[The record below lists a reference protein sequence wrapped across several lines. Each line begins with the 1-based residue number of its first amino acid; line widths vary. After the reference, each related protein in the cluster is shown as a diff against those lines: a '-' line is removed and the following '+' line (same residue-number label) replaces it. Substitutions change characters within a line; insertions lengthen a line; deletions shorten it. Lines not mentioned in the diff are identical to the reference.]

1 VETLELPFAPATDLS
16 TDLAQLLA
24 RVAALLNGPAAPAL
38 PTFGVGHGKGSTI
51 LFNCH
56 YAAHTGRPEYY
67 DRALGQ
73 LEQVLQQ
80 LDPRT
85 YKSNFGSNY
94 YQELAELGNLLCYL
108 QREGHLDWDG
118 AALLAKIDEVLD
130 ERMRYFLARKNLERV
145 NGALSA
151 GTYFLRRVQQSAQ
164 ARQSLDTLLE
174 ALQALREGDK
184 ERGYYW
190 TCYVIVEPRVYTGL
204 SHGSGLIMSFLT
216 ALYHTGYRAAECA
229 ELLHYA
235 ARFLLRTRL
244 DPDAYL
250 SSFPLWRG
258 KNDRTN
264 NLCLVYGDLGT
275 THALVRAAAVLDDA
289 AYRAEAIAIG
299 ERTTH
304 RTSLEDTYLH
314 DASVFYGT
322 SGAYLLYDSL
332 HQLTGVPAF
341 GAAAQ
346 HWLAQTPTRAQHAN
360 EYLGFSSYFFADQPS
375 AQLGLNLGVTGIGL
389 TLLHALSQG
398 RYAFDDFIWLA

>member
-1 VETLELPFAPATDLS
+1 METLELPVIPAS
-16 TDLAQLLA
+16 LATNLTALLDK
-24 RVAALLNGPAAPAL
+24 VAALLNSPAAQPLAS
-38 PTFGVGHGKGSTI
+38 FGVGHGKGSTI

-56 YAAHTGRPEYY
+56 YAAHTGRAAYY
-67 DRALGQ
+67 DRALEL
-73 LEQVLQQ
+73 LEQVLRQ

-108 QREGHLDWDG
+108 LREGHLDWDG
-118 AALLAKIDEVLD
+118 AALLATIDGLLD
-130 ERMRYFLARKNLERV
+130 QRMRYFLARKNLERT

-151 GTYFLRRVQQSAQ
+151 GTYFLRRVHESAQ

-174 ALQALREGDK
+174 ALQTLREGDT
-184 ERGYYW
+184 ETGYYW
-190 TCYVIVEPRVYTGL
+190 TCHVIVEPRVYTGL

-216 ALYHTGYRAAECA
+216 ALYHTGYRAGECA

-235 ARFLLRTRL
+235 AKFLLRTRL

-258 KNDRTN
+258 KHDRTN

-289 AYRAEAIAIG
+289 ALRAEAIAIG

-304 RTSLEDTYLH
+304 RTTLDDTYLH
-314 DASVFYGT
+314 DGSVFYGT
-322 SGAYLLYDSL
+322 SGAYLLYHSL
-332 HQLTGVPAF
+332 HRLTGVSAF

-375 AQLGLNLGVTGIGL
+375 AQLGFNLGITGIGL
-389 TLLHALSQG
+389 TLVQALSQR
-398 RYAFDDFIWLA
+398 RYALDEFTWLA

>member
-1 VETLELPFAPATDLS
+1 VETLELPLAPATDLT
-16 TDLAQLLA
+16 TDLTALLEQ
-24 RVAALLNGPAAPAL
+24 VAALLNGPAAPVL

-67 DRALGQ
+67 DRALEM
-73 LEQVLQQ
+73 LEQVLGQ

-108 QREGHLDWDG
+108 LRAGHLDWDG
-118 AALLAKIDEVLD
+118 AALLGKIDEVLD
-130 ERMRYFLARKNLERV
+130 QRMRYFLARKNLERM

-151 GTYFLRRVQQSAQ
+151 GTYFVRRVHQSAQ

-174 ALQALREGDK
+174 ALQALREGDQHT
-184 ERGYYW
+184 GYYW

-235 ARFLLRTRL
+235 AKFLVRTRL
-244 DPDAYL
+244 DPDAHL

-275 THALVRAAAVLDDA
+275 THALVRAADVLDDA

-304 RTSLEDTYLH
+304 RTSLNDTYLH
-314 DASVFYGT
+314 DGSIFYGT

-346 HWLAQTPTRAQHAN
+346 HWLAQTPTRAQHAQ

-375 AQLGLNLGVTGIGL
+375 AQLGFNLGVTGIGL

-398 RYAFDDFIWLA
+398 RHALADFIWLA